1 MIWLNAEQSSQLK
14 SFFTKYSPQLLLMAV
29 VLIIGYTV
37 GYSVK
42 GDEIMRDCKYAQAFR
57 VGIDS
62 FGCAR
67 RV

>member
-1 MIWLNAEQSSQLK
+1 MIWLNAEQSSRLK
-14 SFFTKYSPQLLLMAV
+14 SFFTKYSPQLLLIAV

-37 GYSVK
+37 GYRVK
-42 GDEIMRDCKYAQAFR
+42 GDEIMRDCKYASAFR

-62 FGCAR
+62 FTCTR